1 MSDES
6 ANSTPP
12 LRLKTDRRVSCTCR
26 PAAERPSTATMCN
39 SKPYPPPS
47 TPVVENTGESGGLH
61 VEGVHQISLVLS
73 SGAVIAIIVMVAV
86 WCLLRRRDR
95 CCKMNGGE
103 NTAVQIAIPSAPP
116 TMSTMPPPCTTLP
129 MATLSPT
136 GYMNQ
141 AHPSD
146 IELALFRMQEK
157 ERQRHFNHL
166 QLLQQQK
173 EEMQRREETQYPVV

>member
-1 MSDES
+1 MSVFTS
-6 ANSTPP
+6 NLHKWWTY
-12 LRLKTDRRVSCTCR
+12 LWIRVGCFHC
-26 PAAERPSTATMCN
+26 
-39 SKPYPPPS
+39 K
-47 TPVVENTGESGGLH
+47 
-61 VEGVHQISLVLS
+61 EGVHQISLVLS
-73 SGAVIAIIVMVAV
+73 SGAVIAIIVMVV
-86 WCLLRRRDR
+86 LWCLLRRRDR

-116 TMSTMPPPCTTLP
+116 TSITMPPLTTTTMPPPSTTLP

-141 AHPSD
+141 APPSD

-166 QLLQQQK
+166 QLQLQQQNEGMK
-173 EEMQRREETQYPVV
+173 RREETQYPVA